1 MFTKLAG
8 LFIVMSIALL
18 TWWYMQPDIRMQ
30 ASSQTPTLTVN
41 IGQDNVTAVQQVRAP
56 EPAPLRET
64 VTPIVKRD
72 PHEDLPSV
80 SVVATGYTANVESTG
95 KHPGHPQY
103 GITYS
108 GVKVRRAQYS
118 TIAAD
123 PSVFPLGTILFIP
136 GYGYGVVADTG
147 SAIKG
152 HKIDLYFETVK
163 QVYDQ
168 WGKQKVDVKVVQWGD
183 GDVNESDLDELN
195 RKNSS

>member
-1 MFTKLAG
+1 MSTKLAG
-8 LFIVMSIALL
+8 VFVVASIAIIG
-18 TWWYMQPDIRMQ
+18 WWYVQPDVKPQVISR
-30 ASSQTPTLTVN
+30 TPTLTIN
-41 IGQDNVTAVQQVRAP
+41 IGDEKVATVQQVKAP
-56 EPAPLRET
+56 EATPHRQT
-64 VTPIVKRD
+64 VRPTVKRD
-72 PHEDLPSV
+72 VHEDLPSV

-95 KHPGHPQY
+95 KHPGHPLY

-108 GVKVRRAQYS
+108 GVKVRRALYS

-123 PSVFPLGTILFIP
+123 PRVFPLGTILYIP

-168 WGKQKVDVKVVQWGD
+168 WGKQKVDVKIVQWGD
-183 GDVNESDLDELN
+183 GDVNENDLDALN
-195 RKNSS
+195 RNGNS